1 MEWLNYHHLLYFW
14 TVARTG
20 GVSAAS
26 AELRLAQPT
35 ISGQLRM
42 LEEHFGEK
50 LFHRVGRRLELTD
63 VGRLVYR
70 YADEIFT
77 LGREL
82 TDAVRGRP
90 TGRPLRFAVGVD
102 NQVPKLIAYRLM
114 EPALKLANPVR
125 LVCHEDHTERLLADL
140 AVHALDL
147 VLTDAPLSPSVK
159 VRAFSHLLG
168 ECGTTIFAAK
178 GLVERYRRNF
188 PRSLDGAPFLMP
200 SDNTALRRALDQ
212 WCAQQDVRPVVVSEF
227 DDSALLSAFGQRG
240 VGLFAAP
247 TAIEAEVRRQYDVR
261 AIGRIDQVRQRFY
274 AISVERRLKHP
285 AVVAISDA
293 AKEKLFG

>member
-82 TDAVRGRP
+82 PDAVRGRP
-90 TGRPLRFAVGVD
+90 TGRPLRFAVGIAD
-102 NQVPKLIAYRLM
+102 QVPKLIAYRLM
-114 EPALKLANPVR
+114 EPALKLPDKVR
-125 LVCHEDHTERLLADL
+125 LVCHEDKPERLFAEL

-147 VLTDAPLSPSVK
+147 VLDRCAAEPDREGARLQPSPRRMRHDDLRRQGVGGALPARLPALARRRAVPAADRQHRAAPL
-159 VRAFSHLLG
+159 A
-168 ECGTTIFAAK
+168 
-178 GLVERYRRNF
+178 
-188 PRSLDGAPFLMP
+188 
-200 SDNTALRRALDQ
+200 
-212 WCAQQDVRPVVVSEF
+212 RPVVR
-227 DDSALLSAFGQRG
+227 AARRAPRRGQR
-240 VGLFAAP
+240 
-247 TAIEAEVRRQYDVR
+247 VRRHAPCCR
-261 AIGRIDQVRQRFY
+261 PSAS
-274 AISVERRLKHP
+274 AASACSPRRP
-285 AVVAISDA
+285 PSRRR
-293 AKEKLFG
+293 

>member
-42 LEEHFGEK
+42 LEDHFGEK

-82 TDAVRGRP
+82 TVIDRRNYHLFQ
-90 TGRPLRFAVGVD
+90 PLLY
-102 NQVPKLIAYRLM
+102 QVAT
-114 EPALKLANPVR
+114 AG
-125 LVCHEDHTERLLADL
+125 
-140 AVHALDL
+140 
-147 VLTDAPLSPSVK
+147 LSP
-159 VRAFSHLLG
+159 AQIA
-168 ECGTTIFAAK
+168 TPI
-178 GLVERYRRNF
+178 RRI
-188 PRSLDGAPFLMP
+188 PRSSFATRPPGIRTGGWA
-200 SDNTALRRALDQ
+200 RAT
-212 WCAQQDVRPVVVSEF
+212 P
-227 DDSALLSAFGQRG
+227 
-240 VGLFAAP
+240 
-247 TAIEAEVRRQYDVR
+247 
-261 AIGRIDQVRQRFY
+261 
-274 AISVERRLKHP
+274 
-285 AVVAISDA
+285 
-293 AKEKLFG
+293 

>member
-77 LGREL
+77 IGREL

-90 TGRPLRFAVGVD
+90 TGRPLRFAVGIAD
-102 NQVPKLIAYRLM
+102 QVPKLIAYRLM
-114 EPALKLANPVR
+114 EPALKLPEKVR
-125 LVCHEDHTERLLADL
+125 LVCQEDKPERLFAEL

-147 VLTDAPLSPSVK
+147 VLTDAPLSPTVK
-159 VRAFSHLLG
+159 VRAFSHLLAN
-168 ECGTTIFAAK
+168 AA
-178 GLVERYRRNF
+178 RRSSPPRRWRRATGAASALARRRAVSMPTDNTVLR
-188 PRSLDGAPFLMP
+188 RSLD
-200 SDNTALRRALDQ
+200 Q
-212 WCAQQDVRPVVVSEF
+212 WFAQHDVRPSW
-227 DDSALLSAFGQRG
+227 SASSPTPPCCRPSAS
-240 VGLFAAP
+240 AASACSP
-247 TAIEAEVRRQYDVR
+247 RRPP
-261 AIGRIDQVRQRFY
+261 
-274 AISVERRLKHP
+274 SRRR
-285 AVVAISDA
+285 
-293 AKEKLFG
+293 

>member
-42 LEEHFGEK
+42 LEDHFGEK
-50 LFHRVGRRLELTD
+50 LFHRVGRRLELTE

-90 TGRPLRFAVGVD
+90 TGRPLRIAVGVD
-102 NQVPKLIAYRLM
+102 DQVPKLIAYRLM
-114 EPALKLANPVR
+114 EPALKMSDPVR
-125 LVCHEDHTERLLADL
+125 LVCHEDKTERLLADL

-168 ECGTTIFAAK
+168 ECGTTVFAAK
-178 GLVERYRRNF
+178 SLVNRYRRNF

-200 SDNTALRRALDQ
+200 SDNTVLRRSLDQ
-212 WCAQQDVRPVVVSEF
+212 WFAQHDVRPAVLGEF
-227 DDSALLSAFGQRG
+227 DDSALLSAFGERG
-240 VGLFAAP
+240 VGVFAAP
-247 TAIEAEVRRQYDVR
+247 AAIESEIRRQYDVR

-285 AVVAISDA
+285 AVVAISEA

>member
-90 TGRPLRFAVGVD
+90 TGRPVRVAVGVD
-102 NQVPKLIAYRLM
+102 DQVPKLIAYRLM
-114 EPALKLANPVR
+114 EPALKMSDPVR
-125 LVCHEDHTERLLADL
+125 LICHEDKTERLLADL

-147 VLTDAPLSPSVK
+147 VLTDAPLSPSIK

-168 ECGTTIFAAK
+168 ECGTTVFAAK
-178 GLVERYRRNF
+178 GLVSRYRRGF

-200 SDNTALRRALDQ
+200 SDNTALRRGLDQ
-212 WCAQQDVRPVVVSEF
+212 WFAQQDVRPVVVSEF
-227 DDSALLSAFGQRG
+227 DDSALLSAFGERG

-247 TAIEAEVRRQYDVR
+247 TAIESEVRRQYDVQS
-261 AIGRIDQVRQRFY
+261 IGRIDHVRQRFY